1 MGCAGSNPLPAG
13 DTMVASATT
22 DSRTVAVDPPPVSD
36 SEKACSIVKKV
47 ISSVNVDDVVKKIQD
62 VGGSME
68 NLMDETQEKFSS
80 MFGKA
85 EEKVEGVEKSVE
97 DKVNNF
103 TSTMPEKPKVQEVI
117 LLTVE
122 ETRVI
127 PIDIIKSQ
135 ILTNGNDAVIEE
147 VNNNTKEEQ
156 TEIKAEDP
164 FIDVNEKQNEEE
176 DKVEE
181 EKVEEEKVEEEKVE
195 EEKVEEEKVEE
206 EKVEEENVE
215 EEKVEE
221 IKSEEEVKEEE
232 EEIAEKEKIEENVVE
247 E

>member
-13 DTMVASATT
+13 DAMVASATT
-22 DSRTVAVDPPPVSD
+22 DSRTVAVDPPPMSD
-36 SEKACSIVKKV
+36 TEKACSIVKKV
-47 ISSVNVDDVVKKIQD
+47 VGSVNVDDVVKKIQD

-80 MFGKA
+80 IFGKA
-85 EEKVEGVEKSVE
+85 EKQVDDVEKSVE
-97 DKVNNF
+97 DKVNDF
-103 TSTMPEKPKVQEVI
+103 TSTMPEKPKIQEVI

-127 PIDIIKSQ
+127 PIDILKSEV
-135 ILTNGNDAVIEE
+135 LTNGNDAVVGE
-147 VNNNTKEEQ
+147 VNNNAKEEQ
-156 TEIKAEDP
+156 TEIKPEESP
-164 FIDVNEKQNEEE
+164 IDVNEKQNEEE

-181 EKVEEEKVEEEKVE
+181 EKVEEEKA
-195 EEKVEEEKVEE
+195 EEEKVEE

-221 IKSEEEVKEEE
+221 TKSEEEVKEEE
-232 EEIAEKEKIEENVVE
+232 EEEEEEKITEKEKAEENEVE

>member
-13 DTMVASATT
+13 DAMVASATT
-22 DSRTVAVDPPPVSD
+22 DSRTVAVDPPPMSD
-36 SEKACSIVKKV
+36 TEKACSIVKKV
-47 ISSVNVDDVVKKIQD
+47 VGSVNVDDVVKKIQD

-80 MFGKA
+80 IFGKA
-85 EEKVEGVEKSVE
+85 EKQVNDVEKSVE
-97 DKVNNF
+97 DKVNDF
-103 TSTMPEKPKVQEVI
+103 TSTMPEKPKIQEVI

-127 PIDIIKSQ
+127 PIDILKCEV
-135 ILTNGNDAVIEE
+135 LTNGNDAVVEE

-156 TEIKAEDP
+156 TEIKAEDSH
-164 FIDVNEKQNEEE
+164 IDVNEKQNEEE

-181 EKVEEEKVEEEKVE
+181 EKVEEEKVEEEKA
-195 EEKVEEEKVEE
+195 EE

-221 IKSEEEVKEEE
+221 TKSEEEVKEEE
-232 EEIAEKEKIEENVVE
+232 EKEEEKIAEKEKAEEN
-247 E
+247 